1 MELGQLATERNASS
15 STADAGK
22 VTQRLKDASTS
33 FVDHGGAIICGDR
46 TKDAAPIHTTSRE
59 ESFETPSRTGN
70 ARGDKGGEEGGGAR
84 NRNDPDAS
92 GDRRTNE
99 VLARVANEWCT
110 GIADQRQRISS
121 LQPFNEWRDPS
132 HLVKS
137 WEGNQLARYVNRRE
151 EHTCHT

>member
-1 MELGQLATERNASS
+1 MELGQLATERNASG
-15 STADAGK
+15 TTTDAGK
-22 VTQRLKDASTS
+22 VTQRLKDAATS
-33 FVDHGGAIICGDR
+33 FVDHGGTMICGDR

-59 ESFETPSRTGN
+59 ESLKTPSRANN

-84 NRNDPDAS
+84 DRNDPNAS

-99 VLARVANEWCT
+99 VLAGVANEWCA

-121 LQPFNEWRDPS
+121 LQAFNERRDPS

-137 WEGNQLARYVNRRE
+137 WEGNQLARYVN
-151 EHTCHT
+151 

>member
-1 MELGQLATERNASS
+1 MELGQLATERNASGT
-15 STADAGK
+15 TADTGK
-22 VTQRLKDASTS
+22 VTQRLKDAATS

-70 ARGDKGGEEGGGAR
+70 ARGDKGGEEGGGTR
-84 NRNDPDAS
+84 NRNHPNAS

-99 VLARVANEWCT
+99 VLAGVANEWRAS
-110 GIADQRQRISS
+110 IADQRQCISS
-121 LQPFNEWRDPS
+121 LQALNERRDPS

-137 WEGNQLARYVNRRE
+137 WESNQLARYVN
-151 EHTCHT
+151 

>member
-1 MELGQLATERNASS
+1 MELGQLAAERNASGT
-15 STADAGK
+15 TADAGK

-46 TKDAAPIHTTSRE
+46 TKDAAPIHTASRE
-59 ESFETPSRTGN
+59 ESFEAPSRTSN

-84 NRNDPDAS
+84 DRNDTDAS

-99 VLARVANEWCT
+99 VLAGITDEWRSGITNE
-110 GIADQRQRISS
+110 RQRISS
-121 LQPFNEWRDPS
+121 LEAFNKRRDPS

-137 WEGNQLARYVNRRE
+137 WEGNQFARYVN
-151 EHTCHT
+151 

>member
-1 MELGQLATERNASS
+1 MELGQLATERNDSS

-22 VTQRLKDASTS
+22 VTQRLKDAATS

-84 NRNDPDAS
+84 DRNDTDAS
-92 GDRRTNE
+92 GNRRTNE
-99 VLARVANEWCT
+99 VLAGITDEWRSGITNE
-110 GIADQRQRISS
+110 RQCISS
-121 LQPFNEWRDPS
+121 LESFNERRDPS

-137 WEGNQLARYVNRRE
+137 WEGNQFDRYVN
-151 EHTCHT
+151 

>member
-22 VTQRLKDASTS
+22 VTQCLKDAAAS

-84 NRNDPDAS
+84 DRDDTDAS
-92 GDRRTNE
+92 GNRRTNK
-99 VLARVANEWCT
+99 VLAGVTDEWRSRIT
-110 GIADQRQRISS
+110 NQRQCISS
-121 LQPFNEWRDPS
+121 LEAFNERCDPS
-132 HLVKS
+132 NLVES
-137 WEGNQLARYVNRRE
+137 WEGNQLARYVN
-151 EHTCHT
+151 